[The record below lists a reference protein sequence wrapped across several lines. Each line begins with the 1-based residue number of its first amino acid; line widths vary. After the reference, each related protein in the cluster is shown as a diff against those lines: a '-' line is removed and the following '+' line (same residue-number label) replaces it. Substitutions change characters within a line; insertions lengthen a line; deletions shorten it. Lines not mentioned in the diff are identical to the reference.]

1 MYLTKSV
8 PTGRAG
14 QKLIGICFRC
24 HNRGREPRR
33 GKEHERTFSNVI
45 FKSSNFANLTKA
57 LKIPQRSV
65 HAGCII
71 SHMTTSAVWTVLHCC
86 ILLYNTQWRG
96 LAELLISVHRQ
107 CEGLTIGISDESFS
121 HVFLFPNITEY

>member
-1 MYLTKSV
+1 MKV
-8 PTGRAG
+8 
-14 QKLIGICFRC
+14 
-24 HNRGREPRR
+24 
-33 GKEHERTFSNVI
+33 
-45 FKSSNFANLTKA
+45 
-57 LKIPQRSV
+57 PQRSV

-71 SHMTTSAVWTVLHCC
+71 SHMTMSVVCTVLHCC

-121 HVFLFPNITEY
+121 HVFFIAVHYWALMRKR